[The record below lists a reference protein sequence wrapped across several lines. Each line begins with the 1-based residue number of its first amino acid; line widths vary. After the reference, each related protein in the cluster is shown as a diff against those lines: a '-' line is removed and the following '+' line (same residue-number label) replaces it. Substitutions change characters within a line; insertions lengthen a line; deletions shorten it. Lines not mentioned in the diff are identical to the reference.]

1 MSQGGSRR
9 PYSRWHPRYKD
20 YWDYEQN
27 YSSAGSPK
35 EACVAQSPPP
45 VPAKRHQ
52 HHHHPH
58 HEQRRLSVAGT
69 STETPHVHHHLN
81 LDTNPLEGPVE
92 SMVSG
97 AGSSDGELSSKAGD
111 SPSRKRRR
119 ICRHLSS
126 GESNVSVTA
135 PAAERRPPR
144 HQYHARRRVRYIS
157 GGGNVC
163 THQRILEHTQHPAH
177 PHPAHQHPVH
187 QHPVHQHPV
196 HQHPVHQHPVHQH
209 QVHQHPAHQ
218 HPSHPHQTHP
228 HPAHIPHP
236 APCLCAAHGLT
247 RWEQAWVG
255 TRTHM
260 RTRIHTHTG
269 STRNAHSRWRVLLAL
284 SCGPPYYLRCRIHF
298 AISSYVFGVRFNIN

>member
-1 MSQGGSRR
+1 MLPAPEVPRRRAWRSLRRPCRRNVINTIIIRITSNGGSA
-9 PYSRWHPRYKD
+9 PG
-20 YWDYEQN
+20 
-27 YSSAGSPK
+27 AG
-35 EACVAQSPPP
+35 
-45 VPAKRHQ
+45 
-52 HHHHPH
+52 
-58 HEQRRLSVAGT
+58 AGT